1 MNQETEN
8 KRRFSRISYD
18 CGANIIADGK
28 PWLTQLLDISLNGA
42 LVERPEGFKAVMG
55 DPCALELTLNNSSII
70 IRMDVAIVAHSEENC
85 IGFTCKFIDVD
96 SISHLRRLV
105 ELNLGDEELLH
116 RELDALGH
124 H

>member
-1 MNQETEN
+1 MNQETDN
-8 KRRFSRISYD
+8 KRRFSRIPYD
-18 CGANIIADGK
+18 CNAVIMADGK
-28 PWLTQLLDISLNGA
+28 PWLTQLIDISLNGA
-42 LVERPEGFKAVMG
+42 LVERPEGFNVTIGEK
-55 DPCALELTLNNSSII
+55 CSLELTLNNSSVII
-70 IRMDVAIVAHSEENC
+70 KMDVAIVAHSAQNC